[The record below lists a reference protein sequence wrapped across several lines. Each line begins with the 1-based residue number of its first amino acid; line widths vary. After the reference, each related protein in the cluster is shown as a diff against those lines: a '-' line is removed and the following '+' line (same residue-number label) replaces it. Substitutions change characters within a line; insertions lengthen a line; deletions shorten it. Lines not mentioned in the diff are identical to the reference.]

1 MVGLNNPA
9 GAARFTFGQ
18 SALLDG
24 VALIPM
30 MVGMFAMSE
39 ILRFA
44 ASDTRLKL
52 EAAKPAG
59 SILRGVGGLF
69 RRYPLPILR
78 GSALGTVIGALP
90 GAGADIAA
98 WMSYGISRRYSKEP
112 HKFGT
117 GHPEGVLEAGAAN
130 NSALAGAW
138 IPALVF
144 GIPGDSITAIV
155 IGVLFM
161 KNLNPGPQL
170 FTQNPVAIYSIFA
183 LFVIANL
190 VMIPLGLAAIKV
202 GARIVRVPRNVIM
215 PLILVFCIVGSY
227 AVNNSLFDVGVML
240 AFGGIAFVLEESGF
254 PASPAILGVI
264 LGAMLENYFITTMIS
279 SGGRLTAF
287 IDRPIAALLALTV
300 AALWLLPLLIRALG
314 RKPAPVPQSER
325 GGVM

>member
-1 MVGLNNPA
+1 
-9 GAARFTFGQ
+9 
-18 SALLDG
+18 
-24 VALIPM
+24 
-30 MVGMFAMSE
+30 
-39 ILRFA
+39 
-44 ASDTRLKL
+44 
-52 EAAKPAG
+52 
-59 SILRGVGGLF
+59 
-69 RRYPLPILR
+69 
-78 GSALGTVIGALP
+78 
-90 GAGADIAA
+90 
-98 WMSYGISRRYSKEP
+98 
-112 HKFGT
+112 
-117 GHPEGVLEAGAAN
+117 VLEAGAAN

-202 GARIVRVPRNVIM
+202 GARIVRVPRNIIM

-227 AVNNSLFDVGVML
+227 AVNNSLFDVGMML
-240 AFGGIAFVLEESGF
+240 AFGALAFILEESGF

-287 IDRPIAALLALTV
+287 VDRPIAAFLALTV
-300 AALWLLPLLIRALG
+300 AALWILPLLMRALG
-314 RKPAPVPQSER
+314 RKPAPVPQAER
-325 GGVM
+325 EEVT